1 MARPT
6 SAGEAGWH
14 VRPVPYRS
22 LPVLSSLSCRN
33 FRCLEHVDMPLEP
46 LTALVGPNG
55 AGKSAL
61 LRAIDLVT
69 GPVWPSLQRLRFPHD
84 FTRYDDSLELVVQVG
99 FESPTMTEPDKLGT
113 QHPIHGLRLRCRP
126 YKKKTGSSLAGD
138 PNFDYDP
145 VDAIGDVPLACTA
158 AAGGRPAQHRPHRVT
173 SHMREH
179 AACVLIDHRRAI
191 AQHLPGTRG
200 SVLGRLLAPAL
211 RDLDKPVTGRDD
223 RTRRALF
230 RERYEQATEIL
241 RTPYLRH
248 IEQVIDETARRTL
261 GFMGATAAARD
272 ARVSFQISDP
282 VNPYSS
288 LRIVYSE
295 DGLEFPAEDVGLGVQ
310 SAIVVGIFE
319 ALRGH
324 RTAAG
329 TVLIDEPE
337 MFLHPQAQRHFHGIL
352 VDLVEQGR
360 TQVIYS
366 THSPVFADATRFESL
381 RLIRRPPGRS
391 SNLTHVGSEDRAS
404 LSTAK
409 AAAKLLTEY
418 DTARSEALFANAVL
432 LVEGKSDLIAIRGT
446 AARMR
451 IDLDARNLTVMECG
465 GKTSIPFHARLCR
478 ALDIPVCA
486 LYDDDQWSV
495 PDDADQEG
503 QKKIEDEV
511 ARAAA
516 DNALVAAALPD
527 AAARFICHPT
537 LEEQMGIGR
546 NANSKPMRV
555 AARLNEARTREDLPQ
570 QLIDALRYLDQ
581 VDPARSSA
589 ATVATGEATE
599 PEDSPQT

>member
-1 MARPT
+1 
-6 SAGEAGWH
+6 
-14 VRPVPYRS
+14 
-22 LPVLSSLSCRN
+22 
-33 FRCLEHVDMPLEP
+33 MPLEP

-55 AGKSAL
+55 AGKSAV
-61 LRAIDLVT
+61 LRAIDLAV

-84 FTRYDDSLELVVQVG
+84 FTGYDDSLELVVKVG
-99 FESPTMTEPDKLGT
+99 FSSPTMTEPDKLGT
-113 QHPIHGLRLRCRP
+113 QHPIHALRLRCRP
-126 YKKKTGSSLAGD
+126 YRKKTGSSMAGD

-145 VDAIGDVPLACTA
+145 LDAIGDVPLACTV
-158 AAGGRPAQHRPHRVT
+158 AAGGRPTQQRPHRVT

-200 SVLGRLLAPAL
+200 SVLGRLLGPAL
-211 RDLDKPVTGRDD
+211 RDLDKPATANDA
-223 RTRRALF
+223 RTRRTLF

-241 RTPYLRH
+241 RTPYLRQ

-261 GFMGATAAARD
+261 GFMGATAVGRD
-272 ARVSFQISDP
+272 ARVSFQIADP
-282 VNPYSS
+282 VNPYAS

-295 DGLEFPAEDVGLGVQ
+295 EGLEFPAEDVGLGVQ

-324 RTAAG
+324 RTDAG

-381 RLIRRPPGRS
+381 RLIRRPPGTC
-391 SNLTHVGSEDRAS
+391 SNIAHVSVQDRAS
-404 LSTAK
+404 LGTAK
-409 AAAKLLTEY
+409 AATKLLTEY
-418 DTARSEALFANAVL
+418 DTARSEALFANAVM

-446 AARMR
+446 AARMG

-465 GKTSIPFHARLCR
+465 GKTSIPFHAQLCR

-486 LYDDDQWSV
+486 LYDDDQWPV
-495 PDDADQEG
+495 PDNTGDEER
-503 QKKIEDEV
+503 KKIEAE
-511 ARAAA
+511 AERAAA
-516 DNALVAAALPD
+516 ENALIAAALPD
-527 AAARFICHPT
+527 ASARFVCHPT

-546 NANSKPMRV
+546 NAHNKPMRM
-555 AARLNEARTREDLPQ
+555 AARLKKARTRQELPQ

-581 VDPARSSA
+581 ADPAPASA
-589 ATVATGEATE
+589 SVAGDPVA
-599 PEDSPQT
+599 SPPIPRHER